1 MKRVIKI
8 FAFSLIA
15 ALAIYGCNKS
25 DDSTDVSVEGSYAGT
40 LTTKSITGTL
50 IGSSNATADISKAGE
65 GLIQVHCFGTE
76 LDTTFML
83 NNYEN
88 HDSVMVCFTGEAFQ
102 NTYGHMMGQG
112 HMMGGMMGDIKPGQ
126 TQWQHHIAD
135 EHKPGDKHY
144 GGFNMM
150 EHTFGF
156 TFHHYNGTDHTVMN
170 FEGTKK

>member
-15 ALAIYGCNKS
+15 TLAIYGCNKS

-83 NNYEN
+83 NYYEN
-88 HDSVMVCFTGEAFQ
+88 HDSVMVCLTDTAFQ
-102 NTYGHMMGQG
+102 NTYGHMMGQNN
-112 HMMGGMMGDIKPGQ
+112 MSGGMMGAMHNGQ
-126 TQWQHHIAD
+126 TQWQNHMTN
-135 EHKPGDKHY
+135 EHMAGDKHY
-144 GGFNMM
+144 GGFNMKD
-150 EHTFGF
+150 HTFGY
-156 TFHHYNGTDHTVMN
+156 TFHHYNGTNHTIMR
-170 FEGTKK
+170 FDGTKK